1 MADTSLEHDPK
12 QGQLVIAS
20 PQSVD
25 DIRQVSTIVRRRRLL
40 ILGVSSVVMSVAGLL
55 ALTTKPTY
63 QSYMQ
68 ILVSSHLNGGVQ
80 ANNVEN
86 ADSRSDDPNVEAMDY
101 NAQMKLM
108 LSSMLIQ
115 KAVDML
121 RDKYPDITVED
132 IKGNKGKQRPL
143 VVTQLE
149 EETGVNQVHNQVLE
163 VSFKANDPLKTQKVL
178 QALEKVYQDYNADQQ
193 KERLFKGLSFFND
206 RLPKVKNEV
215 IQAEKNLEQFRK
227 KNNLL
232 DPEVQGKIL
241 LESLADTRKQ
251 LRVTR
256 AQIQDAKARY
266 NYLQKELASSSQ
278 KEPASSTP
286 KEPASSTPKEPAS
299 STPKEPVSSRVN
311 QSTHA
316 QILLDQ
322 IHKTELALA
331 KEQQRYTD
339 NAPVVKTLVQQR
351 QTQMALL
358 REEVG
363 RSLLNNAVQGT
374 PDTLTLLAINSRVDK
389 FPNSVEPPTG
399 VPSKVQTSLGAQ
411 VSPDTVS
418 NSKNHSTQVSSK
430 QTAGVDQK
438 LKEDLINIETTTL
451 GLSANE
457 KSLVESEQQIRSE
470 LGKYQNL
477 MAEYKH
483 LVPEVEN
490 NRKALEQLM
499 AAQHSMELKIAAGGF
514 DWQVLEEPQ
523 QGIYLGSSSLLFLL
537 GGLAIGP
544 ILGITAAVMRE
555 SSNDAI
561 YSPQALQKL
570 TNLQLLGIVPKL
582 PQRLRKKKLFNRPLG
597 WWRSPVDDDK
607 ALDIYTFLPFHETL
621 DIAYQNIQILGFP
634 LACKCLML
642 TSAVPG
648 EGKSTVALGLAVSA
662 AHMHR
667 RVLLI
672 DANLRQ
678 PSLHKILELSNDWG
692 LSLLLIDEINTNFK
706 EYIQPIH
713 PTIDVLTAGPTPEDP
728 VKLLS
733 SARMKELLE
742 LFEQTYDL
750 ILIDTPSIL
759 GTVDARL
766 LACICHEIVIVGR
779 IGQVT
784 QTELTQATE
793 ILSNSKLNVIGIIA
807 NAASH
812 SKKVNC

>member
-20 PQSVD
+20 PQSAD
-25 DIRQVSTIVRRRRLL
+25 DIRQVSTTMRRRCLL
-40 ILGVSSVVMSVAGLL
+40 ILGVSSVVMTVAGLL

-68 ILVSSHLNGGVQ
+68 ILISSHLNGGVQ

-86 ADSRSDDPNVEAMDY
+86 ADSGPGDPNFEAMDY

-121 RDKYPDITVED
+121 RDNYPDITVED

-143 VVTQLE
+143 VVTKLE
-149 EETGVNQVHNQVLE
+149 DETGRNQVRDQVLE
-163 VSFKANDPLKTQKVL
+163 VSFKADDPLKTQKVL
-178 QALEKVYQDYNADQQ
+178 QALEKVYQEYNAEEQ
-193 KERLFKGLSFFND
+193 KERLFKGLSFFKD

-215 IQAEKNLEQFRK
+215 AQAEQNLNQFRK
-227 KNNLL
+227 RNNLL
-232 DPEVQGKIL
+232 DPEIQGKIL
-241 LESLADTRKQ
+241 LESLADTKKQ
-251 LRVTR
+251 LRITR

-266 NYLQKELASSSQ
+266 NYLQKELTSSTQ
-278 KEPASSTP
+278 KEL
-286 KEPASSTPKEPAS
+286 AS

-311 QSTHA
+311 QSPHT

-322 IHKTELALA
+322 IHNTELALA
-331 KEQQRYTD
+331 REQQRYTD
-339 NAPVVKTLVQQR
+339 NSPVVKTLIQQR

-363 RSLLNNAVQGT
+363 RSQGT
-374 PDTLTLLAINSRVDK
+374 PNTLTLLAVSSRMDK
-389 FPNSVEPPTG
+389 FPNSSELPTG
-399 VPSKVQTSLGAQ
+399 VPSTVQAPFSKQ
-411 VSPDTVS
+411 VSNDTLS
-418 NSKNHSTQVSSK
+418 NSKNHSAQVSS
-430 QTAGVDQK
+430 K
-438 LKEDLINIETTTL
+438 LKEDLMNLETTTL

-457 KSLVESEQQIRSE
+457 KSLVESEQQILSE

-490 NRKALEQLM
+490 NRKALEQLV

-523 QGIYLGSSSLLFLL
+523 QGIYLGSSRLLFLL

-544 ILGITAAVMRE
+544 ILGIAAAVLRE
-555 SSNDAI
+555 SSNDTI
-561 YSPQALQKL
+561 YSPQVLQKL
-570 TNLQLLGIVPKL
+570 TNLQLLGVIPKL
-582 PQRLRKKKLFNRPLG
+582 PQQLRKKKLFNLPLG
-597 WWRSPVDDDK
+597 WRRSPVDDDK
-607 ALDIYTFLPFHETL
+607 ALDIDTCLPCHETL
-621 DIAYQNIQILGFP
+621 DIAYQNIQILEFP
-634 LACKCLML
+634 LTCKCLML
-642 TSAVPG
+642 TSALPG

-678 PSLHKILELSNDWG
+678 PSLHKMLELSNDWG
-692 LSLLLIDEINTNFK
+692 LSLLLIDEINTDLK

-713 PTIDVLTAGPTPEDP
+713 PTIDVLTAGPTPDDP

-733 SARMKELLE
+733 SGRMKELLD

-750 ILIDTPSIL
+750 VLIDTPSIL

-766 LACICHEIVIVGR
+766 LACICHEIAIVSR

-784 QTELTQATE
+784 KTELTQATE
-793 ILSNSKLNVIGIIA
+793 ILRNSKLNVIGMIA
-807 NAASH
+807 NGASH
-812 SKKVNC
+812 CP